1 MALME
6 VEKQTIE
13 EQVITLDLDYCI
25 GCRSCMAAC
34 YFSHYHSPRVF
45 PAEIRE
51 EALLPLICRH
61 CPDAPCVRACFNQAM
76 KREENGVVH
85 RSDVLC
91 VGCKS
96 CAYACPFGVIDP
108 ELKSFIIGKCD
119 LCFQTLKEGK
129 KPACVSSCV
138 TGALKFEKLSELSR
152 DPKNLF
158 LGARFLAHNRLKRR
172 G

>member
-1 MALME
+1 MALLK
-6 VEKQTIE
+6 VEKPTADE
-13 EQVITLDLDYCI
+13 RVITLDLDYCI

-45 PAEIRE
+45 MGEVRE
-51 EALLPLICRH
+51 EAILPLICRH
-61 CPDAPCVRACFNQAM
+61 CLDAPCVRACPNQAM
-76 KREENGVVH
+76 KKEGNGVVR
-85 RSDVLC
+85 RSSALC

-108 ELKSFIIGKCD
+108 GLKSFIINKCD
-119 LCFQTLKEGK
+119 LCFEALGEGK

-138 TGALKFEKLSELSR
+138 TGALKFEKLDNLSR
-152 DPKNLF
+152 NKKNVF
-158 LGARFLAHNRLKRR
+158 LGARFLTHNRWKRR